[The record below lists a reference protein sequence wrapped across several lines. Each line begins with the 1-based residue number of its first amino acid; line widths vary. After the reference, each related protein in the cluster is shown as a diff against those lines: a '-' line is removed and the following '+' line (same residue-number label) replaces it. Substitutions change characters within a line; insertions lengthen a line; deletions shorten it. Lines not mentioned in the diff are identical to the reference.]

1 MARRE
6 MERPAVAEIFVAQH
20 PADAAR
26 PGQDAKGARVRN
38 NHQIRRAG
46 HLGEP
51 HAAAAGEGAKDAR
64 ARRVERGGGD
74 IDVVAALERVEE
86 HWRRQCLRARGA
98 VRIGP
103 GEAHELERLALQ
115 PLFKR
120 LRLRA
125 LLIGPQAV
133 LLDEHSTILS
143 VLRLVAV
150 GKRYG
155 ARTVLNRVSLEV
167 HAGEYVA
174 IIGES
179 GIGKSTLLNVIAGL
193 EPVDEGQIFFGGQ
206 ELTRME
212 DDALTLL
219 RRDRYGFVFQAFH
232 VLPQLTVEQNVALP
246 LLLRGVSD
254 APRVRS
260 MIAAVGLAGREAS
273 TPRELSG
280 GELQRVAIARA
291 LVGEPSL
298 VLADEPTGN
307 LDPENA
313 RQVLA
318 LFRQQTKERG
328 AAAILATHS
337 EAAAA
342 GCDRRYRLTS
352 AGLAPLP

>member
-1 MARRE
+1 
-6 MERPAVAEIFVAQH
+6 
-20 PADAAR
+20 
-26 PGQDAKGARVRN
+26 
-38 NHQIRRAG
+38 
-46 HLGEP
+46 
-51 HAAAAGEGAKDAR
+51 
-64 ARRVERGGGD
+64 
-74 IDVVAALERVEE
+74 
-86 HWRRQCLRARGA
+86 
-98 VRIGP
+98 
-103 GEAHELERLALQ
+103 
-115 PLFKR
+115 
-120 LRLRA
+120 
-125 LLIGPQAV
+125 
-133 LLDEHSTILS
+133 

-167 HAGEYVA
+167 QAGEYVA

-193 EPVDEGQIFFGGQ
+193 EPIDQGQIFFGGE
-206 ELTRME
+206 ELTRMD
-212 DDALTLL
+212 DDAVTRL
-219 RRDRYGFVFQAFH
+219 RREHYGFVFQAFH
-232 VLPQLTVEQNVALP
+232 VLPQLSVEQNVALP

-254 APRVRS
+254 APRVRA

-291 LVGEPSL
+291 LVGEPQL

-318 LFRQQTKERG
+318 LFRAQAKERG

-337 EAAAA
+337 AQAAA
-342 GCDRRYRLTS
+342 GCDRRYRLS
-352 AGLAPLP
+352 AQGLETLV